1 MNLRNLIILAG
12 AGLLA
17 GSCTSTT
24 AQEAR
29 TPKAEGRLAEAIE
42 GRVASAPVDCMPN
55 YRSATQMEI
64 IDDNTLVFHDGTT
77 VYVQNPPGGCRG
89 LGLGGYTLVTRQFGA
104 SQMTTVPAGIA
115 RPVPVISR
123 SIVRLSPFATRRLA
137 ATPLV
142 PTSPT
147 NATEFVAA

>member
-104 SQMTTVPAGIA
+104 SQICRGDINNLVDIRNGQIGGSCVFGPFIPYRRAG
-115 RPVPVISR
+115 
-123 SIVRLSPFATRRLA
+123 
-137 ATPLV
+137 
-142 PTSPT
+142 
-147 NATEFVAA
+147 